1 MTSVLRPPCLSQ
13 PAAAPLWH
21 PEPTGRNA
29 HRLKNAAKG
38 DSRRTKRGRTR
49 WILEPALELLET
61 FWLRAKKEP
70 VARGVRLTL
79 RLPLVLCEVTPES
92 SEHPGQLLLDGRLCI
107 RAAFVG
113 CLTRHVRGTEVKAQE
128 TLPVA
133 AASRLRTL
141 LQPRAPEFSKGTH
154 DSTRAVELSE
164 THALEFL
171 LLLLKLGLP
180 LAISNAPRSDIF
192 ATRAH
197 PLLASALA
205 PRPARSLRAERWNK
219 S

>member
-1 MTSVLRPPCLSQ
+1 MPWTSESY
-13 PAAAPLWH
+13 
-21 PEPTGRNA
+21 
-29 HRLKNAAKG
+29 
-38 DSRRTKRGRTR
+38 RR
-49 WILEPALELLET
+49 
-61 FWLRAKKEP
+61 
-70 VARGVRLTL
+70 RGVRKTL
-79 RLPLVLCEVTPES
+79 RLPLVLCEVTPA

-171 LLLLKLGLP
+171 LLLLKLDLP
-180 LAISNAPRSDIF
+180 LATSNAPRSDIF

-219 S
+219 G

>member
-1 MTSVLRPPCLSQ
+1 MDFGASSGVVRDFLASC
-13 PAAAPLWH
+13 
-21 PEPTGRNA
+21 
-29 HRLKNAAKG
+29 
-38 DSRRTKRGRTR
+38 
-49 WILEPALELLET
+49 
-61 FWLRAKKEP
+61 KKEP

-171 LLLLKLGLP
+171 LLLLKLDLP
-180 LAISNAPRSDIF
+180 LATSNAPRSDIF

-219 S
+219 G